1 MKHTWGKNNK
11 TVKENWK
18 QVWKMEK
25 MAAETRRMFFW
36 LSKTFSSR
44 WLPLTGLGQI
54 QRKTKNPV
62 FITFFGLK
70 DCGGFKG
77 RREMSRYQVVPFAF
91 FLCCFS
97 WFLIANGWSR
107 PYYKPNTWTRSM
119 SKILKKLLP
128 WFTLVAIALKPKTL
142 WKRVRQKAPVL
153 ITGHL
158 NFCKHSSNYQARTM
172 ILRYGR
178 PLPLKI
184 QSCQIVQ
191 TKRKWSTDELR
202 SEFK

>member
-1 MKHTWGKNNK
+1 
-11 TVKENWK
+11 
-18 QVWKMEK
+18 
-25 MAAETRRMFFW
+25 MAVETRRIFLGFQRRFLEIFFA
-36 LSKTFSSR
+36 LATPHGFRSNSKEN
-44 WLPLTGLGQI
+44 
-54 QRKTKNPV
+54 KNPV
-62 FITFFGLK
+62 FVTFFGLK

-97 WFLIANGWSR
+97 WFLIANWWSR